1 MAGAASSCRNRRKHH
16 RMEESSPTP
25 SEQRALETRGGESR
39 PIVADPVS
47 TDGDPGKAF
56 STYRCRAVITGAS
69 GGLGAEFA
77 RQLAGKA
84 TCLVLAARSADK
96 LQQLA
101 AELIRLRPT
110 LRIETVACDLSTEEG
125 RALLWTQ
132 VDALELPPNLLIN
145 NAGHGDYGDFV
156 QATEARIES
165 QIALN
170 ITALTMITHAF
181 LKRVNATAATPAA
194 VLNVSSLA
202 ASTPLPDLIVYAATK
217 SYVTS
222 FSEALAIEWKERHVQ
237 VLAVC
242 PGPTPTNFSATAR
255 RADGEDT
262 DRSGQDLLKM
272 PPQKVVSIALQSL
285 ERGWRRVHPGVMVAI
300 SAFLFEKMPRGLLRA
315 ILAARYRR
323 SRRAA

>member
-1 MAGAASSCRNRRKHH
+1 
-16 RMEESSPTP
+16 MEESSPTP
-25 SEQRALETRGGESR
+25 SDQRTLETREGETR
-39 PIVADPVS
+39 PIVARPVY
-47 TDGDPGKAF
+47 PQEGKKVF
-56 STYRCRAVITGAS
+56 SLLGCTAIITGAS

-77 RQLAGKA
+77 RQLTGKA

-101 AELIRLRPT
+101 AELGRLKPV
-110 LRIETVACDLSTEEG
+110 LRIETVACDLATEEG
-125 RALLWTQ
+125 RALLWAR
-132 VDALELPPNLLIN
+132 VDALDLPPNLLIN
-145 NAGHGDYGDFV
+145 NAGHGDYGDFA
-156 QATEARIES
+156 QADQERIES

-202 ASTPLPDLIVYAATK
+202 ASAPVPDLTVYAATK

-222 FSEALAIEWKERHVQ
+222 FSEALAIEWKERHVH

-242 PGPTPTNFSATAR
+242 PGPTPTNFSTAAR
-255 RADGEDT
+255 RADGGDT
-262 DRSGQDLLKM
+262 DRSGQDLLRM
-272 PPQKVVSIALQSL
+272 PPQKVVSVALESL
-285 ERGWRRVHPGVMVAI
+285 ERGRRRVHPGFMVAI

>member
-1 MAGAASSCRNRRKHH
+1 M
-16 RMEESSPTP
+16 
-25 SEQRALETRGGESR
+25 
-39 PIVADPVS
+39 
-47 TDGDPGKAF
+47 
-56 STYRCRAVITGAS
+56 
-69 GGLGAEFA
+69 GAEFA

-84 TCLVLAARSADK
+84 VCLVLAARSADK

-101 AELIRLRPT
+101 AELTRLKPA
-110 LRIETVACDLSTEEG
+110 LRIVTVACDLATEKG
-125 RALLWTQ
+125 RALLWEQ

-145 NAGHGDYGDFV
+145 NAGHGDYGDFM
-156 QATEARIES
+156 QADEARIES

-170 ITALTMITHAF
+170 ITALTVITHAF

-202 ASTPLPDLIVYAATK
+202 ASAPVPDLTVYAATK

-222 FSEALAIEWKERHVQ
+222 FSEGLAIEWKERHVH

-242 PGPTPTNFSATAR
+242 PGPTPTNFSTAAR
-255 RADGEDT
+255 RADGADT
-262 DRSGQDLLKM
+262 DRSGQDLLRM

-285 ERGWRRVHPGVMVAI
+285 ERGRRRVHPGVMVAI
-300 SAFLFEKMPRGLLRA
+300 AAFLFEKMPRGLLRA

-323 SRRAA
+323 SQRPA

>member
-1 MAGAASSCRNRRKHH
+1 
-16 RMEESSPTP
+16 MEESSPTP
-25 SEQRALETRGGESR
+25 SEQSTLETRGGETR

-47 TDGDPGKAF
+47 SDGDSGKAF
-56 STYRCRAVITGAS
+56 STYGCRAIITGAS

-84 TCLVLAARSADK
+84 TCLVLAARSGDK
-96 LQQLA
+96 LQLVAADLA
-101 AELIRLRPT
+101 RLKPA
-110 LRIETVACDLSTEEG
+110 LRIVTVACDLATGEG
-125 RALLWTQ
+125 RALLWQQ
-132 VDALELPPNLLIN
+132 VDALDLPPNLLIN
-145 NAGHGDYGDFV
+145 NAGHGDYGDF
-156 QATEARIES
+156 ARADEGRIES

-181 LKRVNATAATPAA
+181 LKRVNTTAATPAA

-202 ASTPLPDLIVYAATK
+202 ASAPVPDLTVYAATK

-222 FSEALAIEWKERHVQ
+222 FSEALAIEWKERHVH
-237 VLAVC
+237 VLALC
-242 PGPTPTNFSATAR
+242 PGPTPTNFSTAAR

-262 DRSGQDLLKM
+262 DRSGQDLLRM

-285 ERGWRRVHPGVMVAI
+285 ERGRRRVHPGVMVAI